1 MDAMLLQGKI
11 LMAHSTCPV
20 AGLRQVARLRHQC
33 RNVRRSLHVSAQAAS
48 VTARQ
53 KADTETAQAEP
64 TPSLD
69 TTHVPI
75 KTGKGTDPDHVADGV
90 GSSGPNIEV
99 DSVLAK
105 ELSENGF
112 RSTRRTK
119 IICTIGPKSSS
130 EEMLATLAAGGMNC
144 ARLNMSHGDHEWHK
158 TVINR
163 IRKLNKDNG
172 YSVAIMM
179 DTEGSEVHL
188 NELKQPQKAEA
199 GEEFVLTIRN
209 PAVIEGKKGLGV
221 SYEAFVDDVQVGDHV
236 VVDGGMVTL
245 DVLEKAGP
253 DVRCQVADPGIIL
266 SRANLTFRRNGT
278 IVRARNSMLPVL
290 SSKDWLDIDFA
301 IQMDVDFIA
310 VSFVKT
316 ADVINNLKS
325 YLSSRSSKVI
335 EIVAKIESHDS
346 VPNAQDIIEASDAV
360 MIARGDL
367 GAQIPLEDVPSVQKE
382 IVMRC
387 RQQGKPVI
395 VASHLLQSMIEYPTP
410 TRAEVA
416 DISDVVRQR
425 ADALMLSGESAAG
438 AYPDKAV
445 AVLRAVSGRIEEWCR
460 QEKYGQIVLPNLAPG
475 ADGRVSEEL
484 CASASVM
491 ANALGASAIFVYTR
505 RGYMANFLSRC
516 RPDCPI
522 FAFTDQQD
530 VRQRMNLR
538 WGVMPFRLDF
548 SANPEENVDTT
559 FKLLKRRDL
568 VKEGELVIVVSDIRP
583 DDQSVV
589 RSVQIRRV
597 P

>member
-1 MDAMLLQGKI
+1 MSTLLHGRPWI
-11 LMAHSTCPV
+11 PHGISSAN
-20 AGLRQVARLRHQC
+20 LRQQLRAPQSSPKS
-33 RNVRRSLHVSAQAAS
+33 RSLIRIRAQTAS
-48 VTARQ
+48 TTQKQQPASEKARQ
-53 KADTETAQAEP
+53 KPTA
-64 TPSLD
+64 SLD
-69 TTHVPI
+69 TTHVAI
-75 KTGKGTDPDHVADGV
+75 KTDEPTDPAHVTNGAGSQGADM
-90 GSSGPNIEV
+90 EV

-130 EEMLATLAAGGMNC
+130 TEMLGTLAAGGMNV

-188 NELKQPQKAEA
+188 HELQQPHKAEV
-199 GEEFVLTIRN
+199 GEEFILTIRN
-209 PAVIEGKKGLGV
+209 PAVIPGKKGLGV

-253 DVRCQVADPGIIL
+253 DVRCKVADPGIIL
-266 SRANLTFRRNGT
+266 SRANLTFRRDGR

-290 SSKDWLDIDFA
+290 SSKDWVDIDFA

-325 YLSSRSSKVI
+325 YLSSRCDKVI

-346 VPNAQDIIEASDAV
+346 VPNAQDIIEASDGI

-460 QEKYGQIVLPNLAPG
+460 QEKYGQIMLPQLAPN

-484 CASASVM
+484 CASASAM
-491 ANALGASAIFVYTR
+491 ANNLGASAIFVYTR

-548 SANPEENVDTT
+548 AANPEENIEIT
-559 FKLLKRRDL
+559 FK
-568 VKEGELVIVVSDIRP
+568 
-583 DDQSVV
+583 
-589 RSVQIRRV
+589 
-597 P
+597 

>member
-1 MDAMLLQGKI
+1 MMLLNGKV
-11 LMAHSTCPV
+11 LTPHRCSVSDC
-20 AGLRQVARLRHQC
+20 RQIASLP
-33 RNVRRSLHVSAQAAS
+33 RRSVHHRKPLRIAAQAAS
-48 VTARQ
+48 TTARQ
-53 KADTETAQAEP
+53 KEATETASKQP
-64 TPSLD
+64 TASED

-75 KTGKGTDPDHVADGV
+75 KTGAPTDPDHVANGNQA
-90 GSSGPNIEV
+90 SGRDLEV
-99 DSVLAK
+99 DTVLSQ
-105 ELSENGF
+105 ELRENGF

-119 IICTIGPKSSS
+119 IICTIGPKSCSTQ
-130 EEMLATLAAGGMNC
+130 MLATLAAGGMNC
-144 ARLNMSHGDHEWHK
+144 ARLNMSHGDHEWHR
-158 TVINR
+158 TVIER
-163 IRKLNKDNG
+163 IRQLNKDKG

-188 NELKQPQKAEA
+188 NELPQPQKAEA

-209 PAVIEGKKGLGV
+209 PAVIEGKKALGV

-245 DVLEKAGP
+245 NVLEKAGP
-253 DVRCQVADPGIIL
+253 DVCCKVADPGIIL

-301 IQMDVDFIA
+301 IQMSVDFIA

-316 ADVINNLKS
+316 PDVINNLKS
-325 YLSSRSSKVI
+325 YLSSRSDKTI

-346 VPNAQDIIEASDAV
+346 VPNAQHIIEASDGV

-387 RQQGKPVI
+387 RQMGKPVI

-445 AVLRAVSGRIEEWCR
+445 AVLRAVASRIEEWCR
-460 QEKYGQIVLPNLAPG
+460 QEKYGQIVLPELGPH

-484 CASASVM
+484 CASASTM
-491 ANALGASAIFVYTR
+491 ANALGAAAIFVYTR

-530 VRQRMNLR
+530 VRTRMNLR

-548 SANPEENVDTT
+548 ANNPEENVDIT
-559 FKLLKRRDL
+559 FRLLKRRDL
-568 VKEGELVIVVSDIRP
+568 VKEGDLVIVVSDIRP